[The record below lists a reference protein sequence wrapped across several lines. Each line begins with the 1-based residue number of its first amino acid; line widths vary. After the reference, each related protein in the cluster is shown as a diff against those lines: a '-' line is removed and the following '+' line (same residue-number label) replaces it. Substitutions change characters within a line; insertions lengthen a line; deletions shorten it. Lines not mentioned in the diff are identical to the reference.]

1 MKACV
6 VMRATLLIFFGVL
19 LSACCVQADDPAPD
33 PVRKILLDKGY
44 QAIPIVK
51 VKDDERGLGDKI
63 QPVVR
68 AMYVVKCAIGKV
80 EFYMMLDT
88 GATGT
93 ILNEDFAKANKM
105 VFGATGKVST
115 LAGKAALSELDLN
128 QISFGG
134 LDSREISFT
143 LSMFATKGLQ
153 ENDNYKGLP
162 IAGILGNDKLLATNA
177 IIDYSS
183 DTLYMIPPAKFYM
196 PKFSGNWKATKVC
209 YDGLPVKEANYNM
222 YAVSFTKETI
232 KLNSPERGAF
242 EWSCHYFPSDGL
254 GHIRFYEPKQ
264 RSSEKPMYAA
274 GGVIQLDK
282 DKLKIQIG
290 FDPGFGVPGDFKL
303 IPASK
308 WLYLELERET
318 KP

>member
-1 MKACV
+1 MNAYV
-6 VMRATLLIFFGVL
+6 VMRATLLTLFGLL
-19 LSACCVQADDPAPD
+19 LSACCVQAVD
-33 PVRKILLDKGY
+33 PVRKILIDKGY
-44 QAIPIVK
+44 HAIPIVK
-51 VKDDERGLGDKI
+51 VKDDERRFGNKI
-63 QPVVR
+63 QQVVR
-68 AMYVVKCAIGKV
+68 ATHLVKCSIAKV
-80 EFYMMLDT
+80 EFYLQIDT

-93 ILNEDFAKANKM
+93 YVNEGFAKANNIP
-105 VFGATGKVST
+105 FGAKGTSYTLGGKV
-115 LAGKAALSELDLN
+115 AISELHLN

-134 LDSREISFT
+134 LDSREISFG
-143 LSMFATKGLQ
+143 LSMFANQGLQ

-162 IAGILGNDKLLATNA
+162 IAGLLGNDKLLAANA

-209 YDGLPVKEANYNM
+209 YDGLPVKEANYNL
-222 YAVSFTKETI
+222 YAVSFTKQTM
-232 KLNSPERGAF
+232 KLNSPERGAL
-242 EWSCHYFPSDGL
+242 EYSCHYFPSDGL

-264 RSSEKPMYAA
+264 QSSEKPMYAG
-274 GGVIQLDK
+274 GGVVQQDK
-282 DKLKIQIG
+282 DKLKIHIG
-290 FDPGFGVPGDFKL
+290 FDPGIGVPGDFKL

>member
-6 VMRATLLIFFGVL
+6 VMRATLLTFFGLL
-19 LSACCVQADDPAPD
+19 LSACWVQAADPAPD

-68 AMYVVKCAIGKV
+68 ATHLVKCSIAKV
-80 EFYMMLDT
+80 EFYLQIDT
-88 GATGT
+88 GATDT
-93 ILNEDFAKANKM
+93 IIYEEFAKANKIP
-105 VFGATGKVST
+105 FGAQGTSHTLGGKV
-115 LAGKAALSELDLN
+115 AISELHLN

-134 LDSREISFT
+134 LDSREISFE
-143 LSMFATKGLQ
+143 LSAFAVKAIK

-162 IAGILGNDKLLATNA
+162 IAGILGNDKLLATIA

-183 DTLYMIPPAKFYM
+183 DTLYMIPPTKLYM
-196 PKFSGNWKATKVC
+196 PKFSGSWKATKVC
-209 YDGLPVKEANYNM
+209 YDGLPVKEANYNL
-222 YAVSFTKETI
+222 YAVSFTKQTM
-232 KLNSPERGAF
+232 KLNSPERGVL
-242 EWSCHYFPSDGL
+242 EYSCHYFQGDGL

-274 GGVIQLDK
+274 GGVIQQDK

-290 FDPGFGVPGDFKL
+290 FDPGFGVPGDFEL

>member
-6 VMRATLLIFFGVL
+6 VMRATLLTFFGL
-19 LSACCVQADDPAPD
+19 ILSACCVQADDPAPD

-51 VKDDERGLGDKI
+51 VKDDERGFGDKI
-63 QPVVR
+63 TTAIQATPL
-68 AMYVVKCAIGKV
+68 VKCSIAKV
-80 EFYMMLDT
+80 EFYLQIDT
-88 GATGT
+88 GATDT
-93 ILNEDFAKANKM
+93 IIYEEFAKANNIP
-105 VFGATGKVST
+105 FGAKGTFDTAG
-115 LAGKAALSELDLN
+115 GKAAISVLDMN

-143 LSMFATKGLQ
+143 LLMFATKAIK
-153 ENDNYKGLP
+153 EDYYYKGLP

-183 DTLYMIPPAKFYM
+183 DTLYMIPPAKVYM

-209 YDGLPVKEANYNM
+209 YDGLPVKEANYNL
-222 YAVSFTKETI
+222 YAVSFTKQTM
-232 KLNSPERGAF
+232 KLNSPERGAL
-242 EWSCHYFPSDGL
+242 EYSCHYFQGDGL
-254 GHIRFYEPKQ
+254 GHIGFYEPKQ
-264 RSSEKPMYAA
+264 RSVEKPMYAG
-274 GGVIQLDK
+274 GGVIQQDK
-282 DKLKIQIG
+282 DKLKIHIG
-290 FDPGFGVPGDFKL
+290 FDPGFGLPGDFKL
-303 IPASK
+303 ILASK

>member
-1 MKACV
+1 MNVCV
-6 VMRATLLIFFGVL
+6 VMRATLLTFFGVL
-19 LSACCVQADDPAPD
+19 LSACWVQADDPAPD

-44 QAIPIVK
+44 HAIPIVK
-51 VKDDERGLGDKI
+51 VEDSERGFGNKI

-68 AMYVVKCAIGKV
+68 AIHLVKCSIAKV
-80 EFYMMLDT
+80 DFYLQIDT
-88 GATGT
+88 GATAT
-93 ILNEDFAKANKM
+93 FLNEDFAKANNIP
-105 VFGATGKVST
+105 FGAQGTSNTLGGKVAIS
-115 LAGKAALSELDLN
+115 KLDLN

-134 LDSREISFT
+134 LNSREIAFA
-143 LSMFATKGLQ
+143 LSMFATKAIK
-153 ENDNYKGLP
+153 EDDNYKGLP

-196 PKFSGNWKATKVC
+196 PKFSGSWKATKVF
-209 YDGLPVKEANYNM
+209 YDGLPVNEANYNK
-222 YAVSFTKETI
+222 YAVSFTKETM
-232 KLNSPERGAF
+232 KLNSPERGVL
-242 EWSCHYFPSDGL
+242 EYSCHYFTRDGFE
-254 GHIRFYEPKQ
+254 HIRFYEPKQ

-274 GGVIQLDK
+274 GGVVQQDK

-290 FDPGFGVPGDFKL
+290 FDPGFGVPGDFEL

>member
-1 MKACV
+1 
-6 VMRATLLIFFGVL
+6 
-19 LSACCVQADDPAPD
+19 VQADDPD
-33 PVRKILLDKGY
+33 PVRKILIDKGY
-44 QAIPIVK
+44 QAISIVK
-51 VKDDERGLGDKI
+51 VKDDERGLGNKT

-68 AMYVVKCAIGKV
+68 ATHLVKCSIGKV
-80 EFYMMLDT
+80 EFYLQLDT

-93 ILNEDFAKANKM
+93 FLNEDFAKANKM
-105 VFGATGKVST
+105 AFGATGTSNTIGGKV
-115 LAGKAALSELDLN
+115 AISELDLN

-134 LDSREISFT
+134 LDSREISFS
-143 LSMFATKGLQ
+143 LSMFATKGLK

-196 PKFSGNWKATKVC
+196 PKFSGSWKATKVF
-209 YDGLPVKEANYNM
+209 YDGLPVKEANYNR

-232 KLNSPERGAF
+232 KLNSPERGAP
-242 EWSCHYFPSDGL
+242 EYSCHYFPSDGF

-264 RSSEKPMYAA
+264 RSSEKPIYAA
-274 GGVIQLDK
+274 GGVIQQDK

-290 FDPGFGVPGDFKL
+290 FDPGFGVPGDFQL

-308 WLYLELERET
+308 WLYLELEREK